1 MSIAKR
7 TIAAAA
13 ATLIGFLFSAS
24 SFAGGFD
31 PVAPTHTNAPI
42 PSEPSSPPP
51 VCFNLPLIGW
61 VCFSG
66 G

>member
-7 TIAAAA
+7 TITAAA
-13 ATLIGFLFSAS
+13 ATLIGIVFSAS
-24 SFAGGFD
+24 SSAGGYD
-31 PVAPTHTNAPI
+31 PVAPIHTNAPI
-42 PSEPSSPPP
+42 PSEPSPPPP

-61 VCFSG
+61 VCLSG